1 VKAYLHH
8 NEHPLQ
14 KLLRKDR
21 ETLKPYWE
29 VPDML
34 MDLMPDEYTV
44 PFEKYQNADPTEKKF
59 LRLTPNVKVML
70 TLIDVV
76 RTGMRMSESDT
87 IGAALRN
94 WEYST
99 SAEGPSEIGDLIGQL
114 STGFIDELL
123 TDMGVAVQAPAP
135 TGLPAPAA
143 TPIQMPEPAGA
154 LPTR

>member
-1 VKAYLHH
+1 
-8 NEHPLQ
+8 
-14 KLLRKDR
+14 
-21 ETLKPYWE
+21 
-29 VPDML
+29 
-34 MDLMPDEYTV
+34 
-44 PFEKYQNADPTEKKF
+44 
-59 LRLTPNVKVML
+59 ML

-76 RTGMRMSESDT
+76 RSGMRMSESDT

-135 TGLPAPAA
+135 TGLPAPVA
-143 TPIQMPEPAGA
+143 TPIQMPERVGA